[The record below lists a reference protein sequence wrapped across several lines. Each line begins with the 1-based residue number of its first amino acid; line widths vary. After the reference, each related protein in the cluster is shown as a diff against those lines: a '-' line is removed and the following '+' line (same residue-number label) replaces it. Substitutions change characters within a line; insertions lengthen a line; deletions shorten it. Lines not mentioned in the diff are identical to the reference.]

1 MIKKLQ
7 KLKAKKGFT
16 LVELIVVIAIIGVL
30 AAILIPTM
38 LGFVTS
44 SRVTSANTTA
54 AEIQKQINNF
64 LTDADT
70 AGYGMKKS
78 NSAQA
83 NFTFKVDGDGAWSTT
98 LARGAYAPGSAED
111 SAFKGSSTMAW
122 ADSTTGDVKANEG
135 NKSDITDATTLM
147 TRTLADVFPDLKGAY
162 VYAYCE
168 AGSCK
173 YVAYSADGNEKPG
186 SMPTED
192 DFKNGVYE
200 WDGNTAGI
208 TSDGII
214 LGTAPELKLGK
225 AS

>member
-78 NSAQA
+78 NSAIASFSFAIDDQGEW
-83 NFTFKVDGDGAWSTT
+83 TTT
-98 LARGAYAPGSAED
+98 LSQGSYSPAAD
-111 SAFKGSSTMAW
+111 TAFKGTKNW
-122 ADSTTGDVKANEG
+122 GTDVTAKANDDTKTKAE
-135 NKSDITDATTLM
+135 IEDATELM
-147 TRTLADVFPDLKGAY
+147 TRTIADVFPDLKSAY
-162 VYAYCE
+162 VFAYCVG
-168 AGSCK
+168 GSCK
-173 YVAYSADGNEKPG
+173 YVAYSADGNTKPDT
-186 SMPTED
+186 MPSED
-192 DFKNGVYE
+192 DFKNGVYG

-214 LGTAPELKLGK
+214 LGTAPELKLGT
-225 AS
+225 ATE

>member
-78 NSAQA
+78 NSAMA
-83 NFTFKVDGDGAWSTT
+83 SFSFAIDEDGEWTATLTEGSYSPSADST
-98 LARGAYAPGSAED
+98 
-111 SAFKGSSTMAW
+111 AFKGTKTW
-122 ADSTTGDVKANEG
+122 GTGVTAKANDDSKTKAAIE
-135 NKSDITDATTLM
+135 DATELL
-147 TRTLADVFPDLKGAY
+147 TRNIADVFPDVKSAY
-162 VYAYCE
+162 VFAYCVG
-168 AGSCK
+168 GSCK
-173 YVAYSADGNEKPG
+173 YVAYSADGNTKPDT
-186 SMPTED
+186 MPSED
-192 DFKNGVYE
+192 DFKKGTYA

-208 TSDGII
+208 TEDGII
-214 LGTAPELKLGK
+214 LGTAPELKLG
-225 AS
+225 ATA

>member
-54 AEIQKQINNF
+54 AELQKQINNF

-78 NSAQA
+78 NTAIAS
-83 NFTFKVDGDGAWSTT
+83 FTFKIDETGTWGTT
-98 LARGAYAPGSAED
+98 LSEGSYSPAASD
-111 SAFKGSSTMAW
+111 AFKGTKKW
-122 ADSTTGDVKANEG
+122 GPEIIGVKANEG
-135 NKSDITDATTLM
+135 NKSDIDDATELM
-147 TRTLADVFPDLKGAY
+147 TRTLADVFPDVKSSY
-162 VYAYCE
+162 VFAYCVG
-168 AGSCK
+168 GSCK
-173 YVAYSADGNEKPG
+173 YVAYSADGTDAP
-186 SMPTED
+186 SPMPTED
-192 DFKNGVYE
+192 DFKNGVYT

>member
-54 AEIQKQINNF
+54 AELQKQINNF

-78 NSAQA
+78 NTAIAS
-83 NFTFKVDGDGAWSTT
+83 FTFKIDDTGTWRTT
-98 LARGAYAPGSAED
+98 LSEGSYSPAASD
-111 SAFKGSSTMAW
+111 AFKGTKTW
-122 ADSTTGDVKANEG
+122 APEIPGVKANEG
-135 NKSDITDATTLM
+135 NKSDIEDATELM
-147 TRTLADVFPDLKGAY
+147 TRTLADVFPDVKSSY
-162 VYAYCE
+162 VFAYCVG
-168 AGSCK
+168 GSCK
-173 YVAYSADGNEKPG
+173 YVAYSADGNEAPKEMPG
-186 SMPTED
+186 EE
-192 DFKNGVYE
+192 DFKNGVFG

>member
-54 AEIQKQINNF
+54 AELQKQINNF

-78 NSAQA
+78 NTAMASFK
-83 NFTFKVDGDGAWSTT
+83 FTIDENGEWTT
-98 LARGAYAPGSAED
+98 KLTEGSFTTAASD
-111 SAFKGSSTMAW
+111 AFKGTKTW
-122 ADSTTGDVKANEG
+122 GTEITGVKANEG
-135 NKSDITDATTLM
+135 NKSDIEDATELM
-147 TRTLADVFPDLKGAY
+147 TRTLADVFPDVKSSY
-162 VYAYCE
+162 VFAYCVG
-168 AGSCK
+168 GSCK
-173 YVAYSADGNEKPG
+173 YVAYSADGNEAPTG
-186 SMPTED
+186 MPEEE
-192 DFKNGVYE
+192 DFKNGVFG

>member
-54 AEIQKQINNF
+54 AELQKQINNF

-78 NSAQA
+78 NSAIA
-83 NFTFKVDGDGAWSTT
+83 SFTFKIADDGTWGTT
-98 LARGAYAPGSAED
+98 LTESSYSPAASD
-111 SAFKGSSTMAW
+111 AFKGTKTWGTEVSN
-122 ADSTTGDVKANEG
+122 VKANEG
-135 NKSDITDATTLM
+135 NKSDIEDATELM
-147 TRTLADVFPDLKGAY
+147 TRTLADVFPDVKSSY
-162 VYAYCE
+162 VFAYCVG
-168 AGSCK
+168 GSCK
-173 YVAYSADGNEKPG
+173 YVAYSSDGTDKPA

-192 DFKNGVYE
+192 DFKNGVYT

>member
-78 NSAQA
+78 NSAMA
-83 NFTFKVDGDGAWSTT
+83 SFSFAIDEDGEWTAT
-98 LARGAYAPGSAED
+98 LTEGSYSPSAE
-111 SAFKGSSTMAW
+111 STAFKGTKTW
-122 ADSTTGDVKANEG
+122 GTGVKAKANDDSKTKAAIE
-135 NKSDITDATTLM
+135 DATELL
-147 TRTLADVFPDLKGAY
+147 TRNIADVFPDVKSAY
-162 VYAYCE
+162 VFAYCVG
-168 AGSCK
+168 GSCK
-173 YVAYSADGNEKPG
+173 YVAYSADGNTKPET
-186 SMPTED
+186 MPGED
-192 DFKNGVYE
+192 DFKNGTYA

-208 TSDGII
+208 TEDGII
-214 LGTAPELKLGK
+214 LGTAPELKLGT
-225 AS
+225 ATA

>member
-83 NFTFKVDGDGAWSTT
+83 NFTFKIDDKGEWSTT
-98 LARGAYAPGSAED
+98 LTESSYTPGAD
-111 SAFKGSSTMAW
+111 STAFKGTKTWNSEATAT
-122 ADSTTGDVKANEG
+122 ANGEKTKAE
-135 NKSDITDATTLM
+135 ITDATELM
-147 TRTLADVFPDLKGAY
+147 TRTIADVFPDLKSAY
-162 VYAYCE
+162 VFAYCE

-173 YVAYSADGNEKPG
+173 YVAYSADGNTTPET
-186 SMPTED
+186 MPSED
-192 DFKNGVYE
+192 DFKNGVYG

-214 LGTAPELKLGK
+214 LGTAPELKLGT
-225 AS
+225 ATE

>member
-54 AEIQKQINNF
+54 AELQKQINNF

-78 NSAQA
+78 NTAIAS
-83 NFTFKVDGDGAWSTT
+83 FTFKIADDGTWGTT
-98 LARGAYAPGSAED
+98 LSEGSYSPAASD
-111 SAFKGSSTMAW
+111 AFKGTKTW
-122 ADSTTGDVKANEG
+122 GPEIKGVKANEG
-135 NKSDITDATTLM
+135 NKSDIEDATELM
-147 TRTLADVFPDLKGAY
+147 TRTLADVFPDVKSSY
-162 VYAYCE
+162 VFAYCVG
-168 AGSCK
+168 GSCK
-173 YVAYSADGNEKPG
+173 YVAYSADGTDAPS

-192 DFKNGVYE
+192 DFKNGVYT

>member
-54 AEIQKQINNF
+54 AELQKQINNF

-78 NSAQA
+78 NTARAS
-83 NFTFKVDGDGAWSTT
+83 FTFKIDDTGAWATALTEGLYSP
-98 LARGAYAPGSAED
+98 ASSD
-111 SAFKGSSTMAW
+111 AFKGTKTW
-122 ADSTTGDVKANEG
+122 GTEITGVKANEG
-135 NKSDITDATTLM
+135 NKSDIEDATALM
-147 TRTLADVFPDLKGAY
+147 TRTLADVFPDVKSSY
-162 VYAYCE
+162 VFAYCVG
-168 AGSCK
+168 GSCK
-173 YVAYSADGNEKPG
+173 YVAYSADGTDAPS

-192 DFKNGVYE
+192 DFKNGVYT

>member
-54 AEIQKQINNF
+54 AELQKQINNF

-78 NSAQA
+78 NSAIA
-83 NFTFKVDGDGAWSTT
+83 SFTFKIADDGTWGTT
-98 LARGAYAPGSAED
+98 LTESTYSPAASD
-111 SAFKGSSTMAW
+111 AFKGTKTW
-122 ADSTTGDVKANEG
+122 GTEVTGVKANEG
-135 NKSDITDATTLM
+135 NKSDIEDATELM
-147 TRTLADVFPDLKGAY
+147 TRTLADVFPDVKSS
-162 VYAYCE
+162 YA
-168 AGSCK
+168 
-173 YVAYSADGNEKPG
+173 
-186 SMPTED
+186 SMLHILLMVLISPLQCPQKTISR
-192 DFKNGVYE
+192 
-200 WDGNTAGI
+200 TAF
-208 TSDGII
+208 I
-214 LGTAPELKLGK
+214 LGTVTQQVSHLTVLSSVQLLSLSLVRHHKYFT
-225 AS
+225 

>member
-54 AEIQKQINNF
+54 AELQKQINNF

-78 NSAQA
+78 NSAIA
-83 NFTFKVDGDGAWSTT
+83 SFTFKIDDTGTWSTT
-98 LARGAYAPGSAED
+98 LTESTYSPAASD
-111 SAFKGSSTMAW
+111 AFKGTKTWGGTAE
-122 ADSTTGDVKANEG
+122 GVKANEG
-135 NKSDITDATTLM
+135 NKSDIEDATELM
-147 TRTLADVFPDLKGAY
+147 TRTLADVFPDVKSSY
-162 VYAYCE
+162 VFAYCVG
-168 AGSCK
+168 GSCK
-173 YVAYSADGNEKPG
+173 YVAYSADGTDKP
-186 SMPTED
+186 SAMPTED
-192 DFKNGVYE
+192 DFKSGVYT

-214 LGTAPELKLGK
+214 LGTAPELKLGN
-225 AS
+225 A

>member
-54 AEIQKQINNF
+54 AELQKQINNF

-78 NSAQA
+78 NTAIAS
-83 NFTFKVDGDGAWSTT
+83 FTFKIADDGTWGTT
-98 LARGAYAPGSAED
+98 LSEGSYSPAASD
-111 SAFKGSSTMAW
+111 AFKGTKTWGASIE
-122 ADSTTGDVKANEG
+122 GVKANEG
-135 NKSDITDATTLM
+135 NKSDIEDATELM
-147 TRTLADVFPDLKGAY
+147 TRTLADVFPDVKSSY
-162 VYAYCE
+162 VFAYCVG
-168 AGSCK
+168 GSCK
-173 YVAYSADGNEKPG
+173 YVAYSADGTDAPS

-192 DFKNGVYE
+192 DFKNGVYT

>member
-78 NSAQA
+78 NSAMA
-83 NFTFKVDGDGAWSTT
+83 SFSFAIDEDGEWTATLTEGSYSPSADST
-98 LARGAYAPGSAED
+98 
-111 SAFKGSSTMAW
+111 AFKGTKTW
-122 ADSTTGDVKANEG
+122 GTGVTAKANDDSKTKAAIE
-135 NKSDITDATTLM
+135 DATELL
-147 TRTLADVFPDLKGAY
+147 TRNIADVFPDVKSAY
-162 VYAYCE
+162 VFAYCVG
-168 AGSCK
+168 GSCK
-173 YVAYSADGNEKPG
+173 YVAYSSDGTDKPS

-192 DFKNGVYE
+192 DFKNGVYT

>member
-54 AEIQKQINNF
+54 AELQKQINNF

-78 NSAQA
+78 NTAIAS
-83 NFTFKVDGDGAWSTT
+83 FTFKIDDTGTWGTT
-98 LARGAYAPGSAED
+98 LSEGSYSPAASD
-111 SAFKGSSTMAW
+111 AFKGTKTW
-122 ADSTTGDVKANEG
+122 GTEITGVKANEG
-135 NKSDITDATTLM
+135 NKSDIEDATELM
-147 TRTLADVFPDLKGAY
+147 TRTLADVFPDVKSSY
-162 VYAYCE
+162 VFAYCVG
-168 AGSCK
+168 GSCK
-173 YVAYSADGNEKPG
+173 YVAYSADGTDAPS

-192 DFKNGVYE
+192 DFKNGVYT

>member
-54 AEIQKQINNF
+54 AELQKQINNF

-78 NSAQA
+78 NSAIA
-83 NFTFKVDGDGAWSTT
+83 SFTFKIADDGTWGTT
-98 LARGAYAPGSAED
+98 LTESAYSPAASD
-111 SAFKGSSTMAW
+111 AFKGTKTW
-122 ADSTTGDVKANEG
+122 GPEVTGVKANEG
-135 NKSDITDATTLM
+135 NKSDIEDATELM
-147 TRTLADVFPDLKGAY
+147 TRTLADVFPDVKSSY
-162 VYAYCE
+162 VFAYCVG
-168 AGSCK
+168 GSCK
-173 YVAYSADGNEKPG
+173 YVAYSSDGTDKPS

-192 DFKNGVYE
+192 DFKNGVYT

>member
-54 AEIQKQINNF
+54 AELQKQINNF

-78 NSAQA
+78 NSAIA
-83 NFTFKVDGDGAWSTT
+83 SFTFKIADDGTWGTT
-98 LARGAYAPGSAED
+98 LTESSYSPAASD
-111 SAFKGSSTMAW
+111 AFKGTKTW
-122 ADSTTGDVKANEG
+122 GPEVTGVKANEG
-135 NKSDITDATTLM
+135 NKSDIEDATELM
-147 TRTLADVFPDLKGAY
+147 TRTLADVFPDVKSSY
-162 VYAYCE
+162 VFAYCVG
-168 AGSCK
+168 GSCK
-173 YVAYSADGNEKPG
+173 YVAYSSDGTDKPS

-192 DFKNGVYE
+192 DFKNGVYT

>member
-54 AEIQKQINNF
+54 AELQKQINNF

-78 NSAQA
+78 NSAMA
-83 NFTFKVDGDGAWSTT
+83 SFSFSIDENGEWTTT
-98 LARGAYAPGSAED
+98 LTQGSYSPAESD
-111 SAFKGSSTMAW
+111 AFKGTKDW
-122 ADSTTGDVKANEG
+122 GTGVKAKANDETT
-135 NKSDITDATTLM
+135 NKASITDATELM
-147 TRTLADVFPDLKGAY
+147 TRTIADVFPDLKSAY
-162 VYAYCE
+162 VFAYCV

-173 YVAYSADGNEKPG
+173 YVAYSADGNTKPDT
-186 SMPTED
+186 MPTED
-192 DFKNGVYE
+192 DFKDGVYG

-214 LGTAPELKLGK
+214 LGTAPELKLGT
-225 AS
+225 ATP

>member
-83 NFTFKVDGDGAWSTT
+83 NFTFKIDGDGKWGTT
-98 LARGAYAPGSAED
+98 LTESSYTPGAD
-111 SAFKGSSTMAW
+111 SAFKGATTMAW
-122 ADSTTGDVKANEG
+122 GESSENVQANVG
-135 NKSDITDATTLM
+135 NKSDITNATELM
-147 TRTLADVFPDLKGAY
+147 TRTLADVFPDLKSAY
-162 VYAYCE
+162 VFAYCE

-173 YVAYSADGNEKPG
+173 YVAYSADGNETPTG
-186 SMPTED
+186 MPEED
-192 DFKNGVYE
+192 DFKNGVFG

-214 LGTAPELKLGK
+214 LGTAPELKLGT
-225 AS
+225 ATE

>member
-7 KLKAKKGFT
+7 KLKAKKVFT

-54 AEIQKQINNF
+54 AELQKQINNF

-78 NSAQA
+78 NTAIAS
-83 NFTFKVDGDGAWSTT
+83 FTFKIDDTGAWKTELT
-98 LARGAYAPGSAED
+98 EGSYSPAASD
-111 SAFKGSSTMAW
+111 AFKGTKTWGASIE
-122 ADSTTGDVKANEG
+122 GVKANEG
-135 NKSDITDATTLM
+135 NKSDIEDATELM
-147 TRTLADVFPDLKGAY
+147 TRTLADVFPDVKSSY
-162 VYAYCE
+162 VFAYCVG
-168 AGSCK
+168 GSCK
-173 YVAYSADGNEKPG
+173 YVAYSADGNEAPTG
-186 SMPTED
+186 MPEEE
-192 DFKNGVYE
+192 DFKNGVFG

>member
-54 AEIQKQINNF
+54 AELQKQINNF

-78 NSAQA
+78 NSAIA
-83 NFTFKVDGDGAWSTT
+83 SFTFKIADDGTWGTT
-98 LARGAYAPGSAED
+98 LTESSYAPAASD
-111 SAFKGSSTMAW
+111 AFKGTKTW
-122 ADSTTGDVKANEG
+122 GTEITGVKANEG
-135 NKSDITDATTLM
+135 NKSDIEDATELM
-147 TRTLADVFPDLKGAY
+147 TRTLADVFPDVKSSY
-162 VYAYCE
+162 VFAYCVG
-168 AGSCK
+168 GSCK
-173 YVAYSADGNEKPG
+173 YVAYSSDGTDKPS

-192 DFKNGVYE
+192 DFKNGVYT

>member
-54 AEIQKQINNF
+54 AELQKQINNF

-78 NSAQA
+78 NTAIAS
-83 NFTFKVDGDGAWSTT
+83 FTFKIDDTGAWKTELTECSYSP
-98 LARGAYAPGSAED
+98 AASD
-111 SAFKGSSTMAW
+111 AF
-122 ADSTTGDVKANEG
+122 
-135 NKSDITDATTLM
+135 
-147 TRTLADVFPDLKGAY
+147 
-162 VYAYCE
+162 
-168 AGSCK
+168 
-173 YVAYSADGNEKPG
+173 
-186 SMPTED
+186 
-192 DFKNGVYE
+192 
-200 WDGNTAGI
+200 
-208 TSDGII
+208 
-214 LGTAPELKLGK
+214 
-225 AS
+225 